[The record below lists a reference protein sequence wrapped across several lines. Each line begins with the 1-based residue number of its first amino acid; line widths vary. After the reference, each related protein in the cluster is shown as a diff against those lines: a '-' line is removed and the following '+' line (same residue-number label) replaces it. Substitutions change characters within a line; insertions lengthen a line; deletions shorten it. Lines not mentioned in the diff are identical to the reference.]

1 MGEMFARDGL
11 LVCCKYGRIWGG
23 IGDINVKDCR
33 LYDTIVVPVYW
44 ILAQVGAYSVV
55 AELFLICTL
64 KLLDTAHMRVQKLQ
78 LNLRWDVGCGI

>member
-1 MGEMFARDGL
+1 M
-11 LVCCKYGRIWGG
+11 
-23 IGDINVKDCR
+23 KDCR

-64 KLLDTAHMRVQKLQ
+64 KLLDTAQMRVQKLQ